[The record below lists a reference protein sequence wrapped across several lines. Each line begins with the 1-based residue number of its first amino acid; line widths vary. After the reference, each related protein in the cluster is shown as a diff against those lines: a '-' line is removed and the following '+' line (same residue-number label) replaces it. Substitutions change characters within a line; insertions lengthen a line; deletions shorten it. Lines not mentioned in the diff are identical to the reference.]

1 MTGFRHAGVSFVD
14 RTTESED
21 DMHKIKS
28 ALLAIGLAVAA
39 QAPALSQPAAAP
51 AVPTVAPVAAA
62 PTPAAPITSATPAV
76 KADAAKPAE
85 TTIGTSKPVAGMGQP
100 VDKNYTIQPQV
111 TKLGEQALWMHN
123 AILMPVMVG
132 ISVFVL
138 GLMMFVAFRF
148 RRKANPVPS
157 KTTHNTFIEI
167 VWTLIPVLIL
177 VVIAVPSIQLL
188 AAQYKPAPAD
198 AVTIKAIGNQWFWT
212 HEYPDYGLE
221 VTSNMLSESD
231 AKARGEPRLL
241 AVDNRIVLP
250 VNKPIRLLTTANDV
264 IHAWAMPA
272 FWIKMDAIP
281 GRINETSFT
290 VEKTGVYY
298 GQCSE
303 LCGIKH
309 AYMPIAVEVV
319 SEADFKAWVLA
330 KGGKLPEDKAAAAT
344 APAIP
349 AAPAAAPAAAPK
361 G

>member
-1 MTGFRHAGVSFVD
+1 MTGFRHAGVSFVN

-28 ALLAIGLAVAA
+28 ALLAIGLAVAV

-221 VTSNMLSESD
+221 VTSNMLSEAD

-344 APAIP
+344 APATP